1 MVIINDRTIELLTE
15 SDSFAMNVNQLA
27 YSLKITK
34 EQAKSELLYEL
45 YVHRLKDNITGP
57 LTPAEQRMIT
67 YARKDIERNYFK
79 ELNEVIENE
88 VSDEVVDIENI
99 PKVSYVLDTY
109 EIDNYQFNTLL
120 NCFHSTQRNFVSRLI
135 LTGQERTQESL
146 DLTTKRFNQQLK
158 RILAYV
164 KSHKERFR
172 QELTMNVE
180 KDRRQT
186 INDIDEFFSVYE
198 SPFVTNQQ
206 ILDEFLKHQD
216 EEPFAI
222 ALDRVKYQGKLFEDW
237 NGYAERTEFLLELN
251 YQQQVL
257 LDKEHAKSA

>member
-1 MVIINDRTIELLTE
+1 MEIINDRTIEITQQ

-34 EQAKSELLYEL
+34 KQAASELLYEL

-57 LTPAEQRMIT
+57 LTPEQQRMIT
-67 YARKDIERNYFK
+67 YTKKDIERSYFK
-79 ELNEVIENE
+79 EINEVIENE
-88 VSDEVVDIENI
+88 VSNELVDIENI
-99 PKVSYVLDTY
+99 PEVSYILDTY
-109 EIDNYQFNTLL
+109 EIDDGQFNRLL
-120 NCFHSTQRNFVSRLI
+120 NCFQVTQRNFVSRLL
-135 LTGQERTQESL
+135 LTGEQKTKESL
-146 DLTTKRFNQQLK
+146 GLTTKRFNQQLK

-164 KSHKERFR
+164 KAHKERFR

-186 INDIDEFFSVYE
+186 INNINEFFSIYE
-198 SPFVTNQQ
+198 SPFVSNDQ

-237 NGYAERTEFLLELN
+237 KGYTERTEFLLELN
-251 YQQQVL
+251 HQQQLL